1 MARPKLPKELIKK
14 YGISKTAWAVF
25 RSRNSGRRVKK
36 VRKVK
41 MASRRRPAKR
51 QSSKKVVHTGKRG
64 RRGKGRKGGRKMGI
78 PTIATMVVGAN
89 ALRELGILDLLIKA
103 SGPGSNI
110 IEEGATWAGNVKPG
124 DLVDAFLPAVGLL
137 IFRKFMPKGPK
148 IGPIGTW

>member
-14 YGISKTAWAVF
+14 YGISKKAWAVF
-25 RSRNSGRRVKK
+25 RSRNKGRRVKK
-36 VRKVK
+36 IKRVK
-41 MASRRRPAKR
+41 TVSRRKPAKR
-51 QSSKKVVHTGKRG
+51 QTSKKVIRMARRRNYRRRG
-64 RRGKGRKGGRKMGI
+64 RKGRKMGI

-110 IEEGATWAGNVKPG
+110 IDEGATWAKGVKPG